1 MPKGDSVL
9 IVEDE
14 GIVARDLRY
23 RLETMG
29 YKVAGM
35 AATGDE
41 AVLKAWEHRPD
52 LVLMDIVLKG
62 DLDGI
67 EAALMMRERADIPVV
82 YLTAYADEETV
93 QRTEASGPF
102 GYLVKPF
109 EDRELEACIE
119 VALFKHRSEREI
131 RASEVRFRSTVEL
144 AQDAVLIADSK
155 RRLVMWNRGAE
166 RMFGYR
172 PEEVLGT
179 PLENMLSERDAQAFR
194 EGLARLSPGVAAP
207 PQTGL
212 SERSAI
218 RKDGSEFPV
227 EYSAA
232 AWDAEGKRF
241 YGIIIRDI
249 TERKLAERALAESEK
264 QYRTLVTSLQEGVA
278 MTDAEGRLV
287 YVNPAFCEMLGYAKE
302 ELPGRS
308 IASLARPG
316 DGTLASA
323 QEELSRR
330 GQKEQFELRMVRK
343 GGEERDIQVSS
354 ARWTDDSGAFL
365 GTISAMTDVTDRRR
379 AHKELQEK
387 TDFLEAVLDAASDGV
402 FVMDGDGNYVLMN
415 NAAAEL
421 IGEPS
426 EKWKERH
433 AYDPLHPGEPGT
445 GRSHIQRALSG
456 EPSRFETRPDPG
468 SDRVLAISLTPMS
481 FSGKVHILG
490 VVSDM
495 TERRRAERLQR
506 ERARAELYGF
516 MVSALPV
523 FAASVPPQARDI
535 LVSSFAARF
544 ERIIRPRFEQELAA
558 LRRGGKAVRP
568 DSPEMLNRYLSWI
581 SELYSNL
588 GIETTVERG
597 RRAGSL
603 QFSNCPWV
611 NEARGNPIFCLI
623 CRAIAIRSFTWAAPL
638 GHASQRSSIV
648 GGAACCH
655 FDFQLPAA

>member
-1 MPKGDSVL
+1 MPKGASIL

-35 AATGDE
+35 TSTGDE
-41 AVLKAWEHRPD
+41 AVLKAWELRPD

-67 EAALMMRERADIPVV
+67 EAARMMRERADIPVV
-82 YLTAYADEETV
+82 YLTAYADEETI
-93 QRTEASGPF
+93 QRTEVSGPF

-109 EDRELEACIE
+109 EDRELEAGIE
-119 VALFKHRSEREI
+119 VALFKHKSEREL
-131 RASEVRFRSTVEL
+131 RASETRFRSTVQL
-144 AQDAVLIADSK
+144 AQDAVLIADAEH
-155 RRLVMWNRGAE
+155 RIVLWNRGAE

-172 PEEVLGT
+172 SEEVVGT
-179 PLENMLSERDAQAFR
+179 PIEDLLSENDGLAFR
-194 EGLARLSPGVAAP
+194 ESLGRLSPGSAAV

-212 SERSAI
+212 VEHSAR
-218 RKDGSEFPV
+218 RKDRSEFPV
-227 EYSAA
+227 EYSVAV
-232 AWDAEGKRF
+232 WDAEGKRF
-241 YGIIIRDI
+241 FGIIIRDI

-264 QYRTLVTSLQEGVA
+264 QYRTLVTSLQEGVG
-278 MTDAEGRLV
+278 MTDTDDRLV
-287 YVNPAFCEMLGYAKE
+287 YVNPAFCEMLGYVKE
-302 ELPGRS
+302 ELIGRE
-308 IASLARPG
+308 LAGLIP
-316 DGTLASA
+316 T
-323 QEELSRR
+323 EEHPRIDAETELRKR
-330 GQKEQFELRMVRK
+330 GQKSRYELGMLRK
-343 GGEERDIQVSS
+343 DGEKRDIQVSV
-354 ARWTDDSGAFL
+354 APWTDEGGAFL
-365 GTISAMTDVTDRRR
+365 GTIGAMMDVTDARR

-387 TDFLEAVLDAASDGV
+387 TDFLEAVLDTASDGV
-402 FVMDGDGNYVLMN
+402 FVMDGQGNYVLMN

-426 EKWKERH
+426 ERWMERH
-433 AYDPLHPGEPGT
+433 SDDPLHPTDDGT
-445 GRSHIQRALSG
+445 GRAHIERALAG
-456 EPSRFETRPDPG
+456 EPSRFETHPAAG

-495 TERRRAERLQR
+495 TERRRAERLLR

-523 FAASVPPQARDI
+523 FASSVPPGARDI
-535 LVSSFAARF
+535 LVSSFAERF
-544 ERIIRPRFEQELAA
+544 ERIIKPRFEQELSAW
-558 LRRGGKAVRP
+558 RKAGRP
-568 DSPEMLNRYLSWI
+568 VKADSPDMLNHYLSWV
-581 SELYSNL
+581 SEMFTNL
-588 GIETTVERG
+588 GIETSAERG
-597 RRAGSL
+597 KRAGAIL
-603 QFSNCPWV
+603 FANCPWV

-623 CRAIAIRSFTWAAPL
+623 CRAMAIRSFTWASPH

-648 GGAACCH
+648 GGAGCCQ

>member
-1 MPKGDSVL
+1 MAKGASIL

-35 AATGDE
+35 TSTGDE
-41 AVLKAWEHRPD
+41 AVLKAWEIRPD

-67 EAALMMRERADIPVV
+67 EAARMMRERADIPVV
-82 YLTAYADEETV
+82 YLTAYADEETI

-119 VALFKHRSEREI
+119 VALFKHKSEREL
-131 RASEVRFRSTVEL
+131 RDSETRFRSTVQL
-144 AQDAVLIADSK
+144 AQDAVLIADAEH
-155 RRLVMWNRGAE
+155 RMVLWNRGAE

-172 PEEVLGT
+172 SEEVVGT
-179 PLENMLSERDAQAFR
+179 LIEGLFPEHDAGAFR
-194 EGLARLSPGVAAP
+194 ESLGRLAPGSAAV

-212 SERSAI
+212 VEHAAR
-218 RKDGSEFPV
+218 RKDQTEFPV
-227 EYSAA
+227 EYSVTS
-232 AWDAEGKRF
+232 WDTEGKRF
-241 YGIIIRDI
+241 FGIIIRDV

-264 QYRTLVTSLQEGVA
+264 QYRTLVTSLQEGVG
-278 MTDAEGRLV
+278 MTDAEDRLV
-287 YVNPAFCEMLGYAKE
+287 YVNPAFCEMLGYQKE
-302 ELPGRS
+302 ELAGR
-308 IASLARPG
+308 ALG
-316 DGTLASA
+316 DLIPPEEHPRVNA
-323 QEELSRR
+323 QT
-330 GQKEQFELRMVRK
+330 ELRKRGEKGHYELVMLRK
-343 GGEERDIQVSS
+343 DRERRDIRVSV
-354 ARWTDDSGAFL
+354 APWTDEGGAFL
-365 GTISAMTDVTDRRR
+365 GTIGAMVDVTDARR

-387 TDFLEAVLDAASDGV
+387 TDFLEAVLDTASDGV
-402 FVMDGDGNYVLMN
+402 FVMDAEGNYVLMN

-426 EKWKERH
+426 ERWMERH
-433 AYDPLHPGEPGT
+433 ADDPLHPGDADT
-445 GRSHIQRALSG
+445 GRAHIEMALSG
-456 EPSRFETRPDPG
+456 EPSRFETHPG
-468 SDRVLAISLTPMS
+468 PGTERVLAISLTPMS

-495 TERRRAERLQR
+495 TERRRAERLLR

-523 FAASVPPQARDI
+523 FASSVPPGARDI
-535 LVSSFAARF
+535 LVSSFAERF
-544 ERIIRPRFEQELAA
+544 ERMIRPRFEQELSTW
-558 LRRGGKAVRP
+558 RKGGKPVRS
-568 DSPEMLNRYLSWI
+568 DSPDMLNHYLSWI
-581 SELYSNL
+581 SGLFSNL
-588 GIETTVERG
+588 GIETSVERG
-597 RRAGSL
+597 KRDGAL
-603 QFSNCPWV
+603 LFANCPWV

-623 CRAIAIRSFTWAAPL
+623 CRAMAIRSFTWASPR
-638 GHASQRSSIV
+638 GHASQRSSMV
-648 GGAACCH
+648 GGAACCQ

>member
-1 MPKGDSVL
+1 MTKGASIL

-35 AATGDE
+35 TSTGDE
-41 AVLKAWEHRPD
+41 AVLKAWELRPD

-67 EAALMMRERADIPVV
+67 ESARMMRERADIPVV
-82 YLTAYADEETV
+82 YLTAYADEETI

-119 VALFKHRSEREI
+119 VALFKHRSEREL
-131 RASEVRFRSTVEL
+131 RASETRFRSTVQM
-144 AQDAVLIADSK
+144 AQDAVLIADAEHHIII
-155 RRLVMWNRGAE
+155 WNRGAE

-172 PEEVLGT
+172 SEEVVGT
-179 PLENMLSERDAQAFR
+179 PLENLFPEKDAQAFR
-194 EGLARLSPGVAAP
+194 ESLARSSPGSAAP

-212 SERSAI
+212 VEHSAR
-218 RKDGSEFPV
+218 RKDRSDFPV
-227 EYSAA
+227 EYSTAV
-232 AWDAEGKRF
+232 WDAEGRRF
-241 YGIIIRDI
+241 FGIIIRDV

-264 QYRTLVTSLQEGVA
+264 QYRTLVTSLQEGVG
-278 MTDAEGRLV
+278 MTDAEDRLV
-287 YVNPAFCEMLGYAKE
+287 YVNPAFSEMLGYAKE
-302 ELPGRS
+302 ELLGK
-308 IASLARPG
+308 AL
-316 DGTLASA
+316 SA
-323 QEELSRR
+323 LIPADDHPRINAETELRKR
-330 GQKEQFELRMVRK
+330 GQKSRYELQMMRK
-343 GGEERDIQVSS
+343 DGEKRDIQVS
-354 ARWTDDSGAFL
+354 AAPWTDEGGAFL
-365 GTISAMTDVTDRRR
+365 GTIGAMTDITDARR
-379 AHKELQEK
+379 AHTELQEK
-387 TDFLEAVLDAASDGV
+387 TDFLEAVLDSASDGV
-402 FVMDGDGNYVLMN
+402 FVMDGQGNYVLMN

-426 EKWKERH
+426 ESWLDRH
-433 AYDPLHPGEPGT
+433 ADDPLHPGDEGT
-445 GRSHIQRALSG
+445 GRAHVGRALSG
-456 EPSRFETRPDPG
+456 EPGRFETRTGPG
-468 SDRVLAISLTPMS
+468 SERVLAISLTPMS

-495 TERRRAERLQR
+495 TERRRAEKLLR

-523 FAASVPPQARDI
+523 FASSVPPGARDI
-535 LVSSFAARF
+535 LVSSFAERF
-544 ERIIRPRFEQELAA
+544 ERMIKPRFELELSSWRKTGAPV
-558 LRRGGKAVRP
+558 KA
-568 DSPEMLNRYLSWI
+568 DSPDMFNHYLSWI
-581 SELYSNL
+581 SELFSNL
-588 GIETTVERG
+588 GIETSVERG
-597 RRAGSL
+597 RRAGAIL
-603 QFSNCPWV
+603 FANCPWV

-623 CRAIAIRSFTWAAPL
+623 CRAMAIRSFTWASPH

-648 GGAACCH
+648 GGAGCCQ